1 MLGDEEPW
9 LDDTAAWV
17 ERSRKLAK
25 EKEMAEKRV
34 RIERKD
40 SCRDNQMTSFVSF
53 SLYQSFYFV
62 SVQFLS
68 QQAKLLEEMDEE
80 FGVSNLVEQE
90 FAQEKRVCDL
100 IDLISCSLL
109 PQSLSFFSTKTI
121 FKALM

>member
-40 SCRDNQMTSFVSF
+40 GCRDNQMTSFVSF

-62 SVQFLS
+62 FC
-68 QQAKLLEEMDEE
+68 A
-80 FGVSNLVEQE
+80 
-90 FAQEKRVCDL
+90 
-100 IDLISCSLL
+100 I
-109 PQSLSFFSTKTI
+109 PFSTGQ
-121 FKALM
+121 APGGDG